1 MPTYL
6 KTVQQKKEIQLER
19 IANAR
24 RIKAIE
30 VAAKLLATLSSNTF
44 ILAILA
50 LSIEEEVEIIIT
62 PASIPMITITTSS
75 SINVKDLFFIS

>member
-1 MPTYL
+1 MLPSNFHS
-6 KTVQQKKEIQLER
+6 EIKF
-19 IANAR
+19 NN
-24 RIKAIE
+24 
-30 VAAKLLATLSSNTF
+30 KLFLILSSNTF

-75 SINVKDLFFIS
+75 SIKVNDFCLFLIIIS